1 MDSVALRSSASHLVG
16 AAFAATLVFASP
28 AIAQTTGPTREELEL
43 PPPAPAGQPT
53 GVTVDR
59 SAVVRQNCPFD
70 TSTLTTTLQG
80 VTFQAS
86 GGGELAPELARS
98 LSTVTVPQGERPL
111 SVVCDVRDAANAAL
125 RRDGWIATVQIP
137 QQDLNGTLR
146 LDVVS
151 ARISELRIT
160 GDPGPY
166 RDQIARQLAPLQEL
180 TPLNERDAE
189 RILLGANDIPG
200 LQMRLSLAPAGGEAG
215 EVIGN
220 LAVTY
225 TPYAVF
231 LNARNY
237 NSKRIGRETLFAR
250 AEFYGLTGLAD
261 ITYIGGQ
268 TTLDFEEQQ
277 IVQAGHEI
285 GIGPDNVRLGGSL
298 TYAWSKPDIENLD
311 LSTKTLIGNL
321 EMRMPLVRTVN
332 TFADSAIGF
341 DYVDQTTKVLDFP
354 LSKDALRTL
363 YVRLNVV
370 GQRRRFDGETAF
382 SYNGFVELRRGLDIF
397 GATEFGTLGLAQT
410 DGISASRPFGDSRAF
425 VARGGA
431 DVFASL
437 GSFFG
442 LRARG
447 EGQWTNK
454 PLLNYDEF
462 SIGNLTI
469 GRGYDPGANSGDRA
483 IGGSFEASVVPFK
496 GANGLRAE
504 VFGFYDIVKIEN
516 LDFGTPD
523 PTRTLESVGGGVRL
537 NLGEGLRAEFTYAKP
552 LDKALFNDT
561 AKPPERL
568 LFSITTKFPALFQ

>member
-1 MDSVALRSSASHLVG
+1 MDSAILRTRAGTFGLAVVAS
-16 AAFAATLVFASP
+16 FVFASP
-28 AIAQTTGPTREELEL
+28 SIAQTTGPTREELEL
-43 PPPAPAGQPT
+43 PQPSTTPPPPQ
-53 GVTVDR
+53 VRIDR
-59 SAVVRQNCPFD
+59 DADFRQNCPFD
-70 TSTLTTTLQG
+70 NSSLTTSLQG
-80 VTFQAS
+80 VRFMDVA
-86 GGGELAPELARS
+86 GGELAPALART
-98 LSTVTVPQGERPL
+98 LSTVTVPQGTQPL

-137 QQDLNGTLR
+137 QQELTGTLR

-180 TPLNERDAE
+180 NPLNERDAE
-189 RILLGANDIPG
+189 SILLRANDIPG
-200 LQMRLSLAPAGGEAG
+200 LSMRLTLAPGSGEPG
-215 EVIGN
+215 DVIGN
-220 LAVTY
+220 LAVVY

-237 NSKRIGRETLFAR
+237 NSKRIGRETLFGR

-261 ITYIGGQ
+261 QTFIGAQ
-268 TTLDFEEQQ
+268 TTLDFQEQQ
-277 IVQAGHEI
+277 IVQAGHEFGVGRDNIRI
-285 GIGPDNVRLGGSL
+285 GGTL

-311 LSTKTLIGNL
+311 LSTKTLIANL
-321 EMRMPLVRTVN
+321 ETRYPILRTVN
-332 TFADSAIGF
+332 TFADLAIGF
-341 DYVDQTTKVLDFP
+341 DYVDQKSEVAGFP

-363 YVRLNVV
+363 YVRGQLV
-370 GQRRRFDGETAF
+370 GQKRRMDGATLVSFDTFLEA
-382 SYNGFVELRRGLDIF
+382 RRGLDIF
-397 GATEFGTLGLAQT
+397 GATEFGAFGLAQT
-410 DGISASRPFGDSRAF
+410 DGISASRPFGDSQAL
-425 VARGGA
+425 VVRGGA
-431 DVFASL
+431 DVSASL

-442 LRARG
+442 VRARG
-447 EGQWTNK
+447 EGQWTNE

-483 IGGSFEASVVPFK
+483 IGGSFEISASPPVMPS
-496 GANGLRAE
+496 LRPQ

-523 PTRTLESVGGGVRL
+523 PTRTLESVGGGLRFV
-537 NLGEGLRAEFTYAKP
+537 LGDGLRAEFTYAKP
-552 LDKALFNDT
+552 LDKALFND
-561 AKPPERL
+561 AEKPPERL